1 MVTSGSLVLDLVER
15 VGAAARLDTVSVPVR
30 GLDPAESRTVAEAWC
45 ARTGHQVV
53 SVDADAVVVR
63 KGPRAD
69 PLAELDPGM
78 LPGTRLWMYT
88 NFDCNLACDYCCAKS
103 SPQAERKA
111 LGVEVVQRLAN
122 EAVAAGV
129 SELILTGGEPFLLP
143 DLDELVASCTQV
155 LPTTLLTNGMLLRG
169 GRLERLRRMDRDRLS
184 LQISLD
190 SATPDLHDLHR
201 GDGTWAK
208 AVAGIRTARD
218 EGFRVRVA
226 ATLAADDQRGLTEFH
241 DFLEAIGVP
250 REDQLIRTVAHRGFA
265 DSGLELTVETLV
277 PEVTVT
283 ADGVY
288 WHPVSADHDDQLVT
302 TSLFPLADAIAEVR
316 RRFVE
321 IRTTTTASAQ
331 FFPCA

>member
-1 MVTSGSLVLDLVER
+1 MEYGSLVLDLVQR
-15 VGAAARLDTVSVPVR
+15 VGAAARLDTVSVPVH
-30 GLDPAESRTVAEAWC
+30 GLDPDESRAVAEAWC

-53 SVDADAVVVR
+53 SVDDEAVIVR
-63 KGPRAD
+63 KGPRVDPFAD
-69 PLAELDPGM
+69 LDPS
-78 LPGTRLWMYT
+78 LWPGARLWMYT

-103 SPQAERKA
+103 SPQAARRA
-111 LGVEVVQRLAN
+111 LGADVVRRLAD
-122 EAVAAGV
+122 EAVEAGV

-143 DLDELVASCTQV
+143 DLDELAASCTDR

-169 GRLERLRRMDRDRLS
+169 GRLERLRRMDRDRLA

-201 GDGTWAK
+201 GRGTWAR
-208 AVAGIRTARD
+208 AVAGIRTARE

-226 ATLAADDQRGLTEFH
+226 ATLPAEDRRGLTEFH
-241 DFLEAIGVP
+241 DFLEGLGIP

-265 DSGLELTVETLV
+265 DSGVELTMETLV

-283 ADGVY
+283 AEGVY
-288 WHPVSADHDDQLVT
+288 WHPVSADHEDQLVT
-302 TSLFPLADAIAEVR
+302 RRLFPLAEAIDEVK

-321 IRTTTTASAQ
+321 IRTDATASAQ